1 MNLFKNQL
9 LTAPTSHSHEP
20 FTNTGGIIYLLQDQI
35 ELLQEQ
41 RKSKNE
47 TTNFLIGNRS
57 RNDDVLF
64 RKRQEH

>member
-1 MNLFKNQL
+1 MNLLKNQL
-9 LTAPTSHSHEP
+9 IAAPTSHSHEP

-41 RKSKNE
+41 QKSKNE
-47 TTNFLIGNRS
+47 TTNSLIGNRS